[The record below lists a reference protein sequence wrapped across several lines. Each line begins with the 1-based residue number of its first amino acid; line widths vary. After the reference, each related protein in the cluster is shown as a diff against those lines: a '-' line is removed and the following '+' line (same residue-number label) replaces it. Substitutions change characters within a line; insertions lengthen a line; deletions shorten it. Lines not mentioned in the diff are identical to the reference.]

1 MDLSR
6 SAGQRPPG
14 GVRRRSW
21 RVGRCHQLRSR
32 CDRPSRHLPDGS
44 SPRGSGHYSLKRPV
58 ETLIYPQ
65 RCRPRARCPK
75 FPPWCYVR
83 CVRSSGPTRS
93 RVGACRMSGGS
104 PGPTAS
110 VGRSPVRP
118 SRHCKPTRPPSRYP
132 GHQDDRSEYKKW
144 CRATKS
150 RVAAGRRATGRA
162 AVQGEF
168 VDHYESGLRF
178 RQASDVRGRRWSA
191 MRSSTAGA
199 EKMRKR

>member
-44 SPRGSGHYSLKRPV
+44 SPRGSGHYSLKGPV

-65 RCRPRARCPK
+65 RYRPRARCPK

-132 GHQDDRSEYKKW
+132 GHQDDRSGYKKW

-150 RVAAGRRATGRA
+150 RVAAGRRAQAGQQFKESLSTTMN
-162 AVQGEF
+162 QGYDFGKRPMSVAE
-168 VDHYESGLRF
+168 DGPRCEALRLA
-178 RQASDVRGRRWSA
+178 RER
-191 MRSSTAGA
+191 
-199 EKMRKR
+199 